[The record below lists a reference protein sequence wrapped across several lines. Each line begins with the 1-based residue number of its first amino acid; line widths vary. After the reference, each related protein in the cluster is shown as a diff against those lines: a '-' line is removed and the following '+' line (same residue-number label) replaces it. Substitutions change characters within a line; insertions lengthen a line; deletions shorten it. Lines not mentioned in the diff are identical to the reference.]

1 MRWVLAGAGGALLTL
16 ASALSPARGLPAS
29 EDPVGGAPPPR
40 SAAEMYGAWCAACH
54 GTGGKGD
61 GESVPTLPSKPRDF
75 SDCRVI
81 GGEADFN
88 LRRTIKEGGE
98 AVGIGDTMPAFGEA
112 LDDAR
117 IDMLV
122 DHLRTFCR
130 DQPRWVRS
138 ELSFPRWLG
147 GEKAFPENE
156 IVVSPLY
163 RRNGG
168 PGLELAVD
176 LRPWAATALELE
188 VPLQEKRAVLGVKH
202 ALWFDHDR
210 RAIVGVGLSA
220 DLGETPF
227 FAVPRIMAG
236 AQLAPVTLQLAAGLS
251 IPWLT
256 RGQRVETG
264 RFAAVAV
271 HAPLPRPYAASLAP
285 GAALRY
291 EIADGK
297 TSWTAVPQVFW
308 RRDETWAAS
317 VGAFLPLGP
326 GDWRIMGYVTYEYI
340 YPF

>member
-1 MRWVLAGAGGALLTL
+1 MRWSLLATAGALLAL
-16 ASALSPARGLPAS
+16 ASALGVGQEPPL
-29 EDPVGGAPPPR
+29 GGAAAGSAQIPR
-40 SAAEMYGAWCAACH
+40 TGAEMYGAWCASCH
-54 GTGGKGD
+54 GALGKGD

-75 SDCRVI
+75 SDCRII

-88 LRRTIKEGGE
+88 VRRAIEEGGL
-98 AVGIGDTMPAFGEA
+98 AVGLGETMPAFGEA
-112 LDDAR
+112 LSSEQIAL
-117 IDMLV
+117 LV

-130 DQPRWVRS
+130 DQPRWVKS
-138 ELSFPRWLG
+138 DVSFPRWLG
-147 GEKAFPENE
+147 GDKAFPENE

-163 RRNGG
+163 QGNGD

-188 VPLQEKRAVLGVKH
+188 VPIQDKRAVLGVKH
-202 ALWFDHDR
+202 ALWFDHATR
-210 RAIVGVGLSA
+210 TIVSVGLAA

-236 AQLAPVTLQLAAGLS
+236 AQLTPVVVQLTAGLS
-251 IPWLT
+251 VPWLT
-256 RGQRVETG
+256 RGQKVETG

-271 HAPLPRPYAASLAP
+271 HAPLSRPYAASLAP

-297 TSWTAVPQVFW
+297 TSWTAVPQLFW
-308 RRDETWAAS
+308 RHDEAWAAS
-317 VGAFLPLGP
+317 VGAFLPIGS